1 MLNIKQCL
9 IELWKPVL
17 LRDVFLR
24 RRFYTFLKN
33 SESWSR
39 LSIVINNLLFR
50 SCFNHCCFYWIFIL
64 VFFFFWAKLTTIG
77 FSLFIIWIFKIQ
89 IFFSECRLL
98 VCHLWHH
105 LLDLFDLLFMHPNV
119 LVKCFQTFEIS
130 WICSFLCENFPT
142 LFYLLKLVKNFRNC
156 KLFFL

>member
-1 MLNIKQCL
+1 MLNIKQCF

-17 LRDVFLR
+17 LRDVFISR
-24 RRFYTFLKN
+24 NFWAFTQY
-33 SESWSR
+33 SESWSG
-39 LSIVINNLLFR
+39 LSIIFINMLNLY
-50 SCFNHCCFYWIFIL
+50 CFNLCCFDWIFIL

-89 IFFSECRLL
+89 IFFSKCRLL

-105 LLDLFDLLFMHPNV
+105 LFGLFYLLFMHPNV
-119 LVKCFQTFEIS
+119 LVKCFQTFEIP

-142 LFYLLKLVKNFRNC
+142 LFYLLKLVKNFRNS
-156 KLFFL
+156 KLFFF